1 MADTARLEL
10 ILGGQKSGKSRL
22 AEQRAQQW
30 LAGAAGRRALLLATA
45 VPGDA
50 EMRQRIER
58 HQHDRAQRVP
68 GLQTRAVGQGLGPG
82 RMRELALALQHES
95 APQTLL
101 LVDCL
106 TLWLTQALMPPPGL
120 APLADSEAAI
130 EHLCHTLA
138 ALPGPVL
145 LVGNEI
151 GLGVI
156 PLGAEV
162 RGFVDELGRLNQTLA
177 ARADRVTLMV
187 AGCPLRVKGG
197 D

>member
-1 MADTARLEL
+1 MARLEL
-10 ILGGQKSGKSRL
+10 ILGGQKSGKSRH

-30 LAGAAGRRALLLATA
+30 LAGAPGRRALLLATA
-45 VPGDA
+45 WPGDA

-58 HQHDRAQRVP
+58 HQHDRALRVP
-68 GLQTRAVGQGLGPG
+68 GLHTREVGQGQGPG
-82 RMRELALALQHES
+82 RMRELAQALQHES

-120 APLADSEAAI
+120 EPLADSEALI
-130 EHLCHTLA
+130 EHLCHTLD

-162 RGFVDELGRLNQTLA
+162 RRFVDELGRLNQTLA
-177 ARADRVTLMV
+177 ALAGRVTLMV
-187 AGCPLRVKGG
+187 AGCPLQVKGG
-197 D
+197 G

>member
-1 MADTARLEL
+1 MADSVRLEL

-30 LAGAAGRRALLLATA
+30 LAGAPGRRALLLATA
-45 VPGDA
+45 VPGDE

-58 HQHDRAQRVP
+58 HRHERAQRVP
-68 GLQTRAVGQGLGPG
+68 GLHTREVGQGLGPD
-82 RMRELALALQHES
+82 RMRELAQALQHES

-106 TLWLTQALMPPPGL
+106 TLWLTQAIMPPPGL
-120 APLADSEAAI
+120 APLADSEALI
-130 EHLCHTLA
+130 EHLCQTLA
-138 ALPGPVL
+138 SLPGPVL

-156 PLGAEV
+156 PLGPPV
-162 RGFVDELGRLNQTLA
+162 RRFVDELGRLNQAVA

-197 D
+197 G

>member
-1 MADTARLEL
+1 MQQVVALEL

-30 LAGAAGRRALLLATA
+30 LAGAPGRRALLLATA
-45 VPGDA
+45 VPGDE
-50 EMRQRIER
+50 EMRLRIER
-58 HQHDRAQRVP
+58 HRHERAQRVP
-68 GLQTRAVGQGLGPG
+68 GLHTREVGQGLGPG
-82 RMRELALALQHES
+82 RMQELAQALRHES

-120 APLADSEAAI
+120 EPLADSEALI
-130 EHLCHTLA
+130 EHLCLSLA

-156 PLGAEV
+156 PLGPPV
-162 RGFVDELGRLNQTLA
+162 RRFVDELGCLNQAVA

-187 AGCPLRVKGG
+187 AGCPLQVKGG
-197 D
+197 A